1 MVGMTTIIINKCDK
15 EMETGD
21 FIQYPKEVPFNLPED
36 YNDVDEDIR

>member
-1 MVGMTTIIINKCDK
+1 
-15 EMETGD
+15 METGD